1 MTGHERIEQER
12 AVKDR
17 RERTGREMTEQE
29 RGR

>member
-12 AVKDR
+12 EVKDR
-17 RERTGREMTEQE
+17 RERTGREMREQE